1 MLRLMFL
8 VVLLIAGIAAGAS
21 GSYSGNIEDIDPDS
35 TYGRG
40 DIVAGVLL
48 LLLIYGVFK
57 FAHSL
62 GLFAF
67 LDADWMRPIWA
78 LLILCVASFMGLQVL
93 GLLLV
98 VLYWLYEWWWIFLP
112 LALYLI
118 FKSRRPAD
126 PPPPPAAP

>member
-1 MLRLMFL
+1 MLKMTVL
-8 VVLLIAGIAAGAS
+8 VLLLIAGVAAGAP

-35 TYGRG
+35 TYASG
-40 DIVAGVLL
+40 DMVAGALL

-78 LLILCVASFMGLQVL
+78 LLLICVAIFMGLQVL
-93 GLLLV
+93 GLLLL
-98 VLYWLYEWWWIFLP
+98 VLYWLYEWWWFFLP

-118 FKSRRPAD
+118 FKSRRPAQ
-126 PPPPPAAP
+126 PPAPPAAS